1 MGGLNVKNTIVE
13 VLLQN
18 IAPHPC
24 SGCGKIGSLL
34 CDHCKYDIVSEPFLG
49 CIMCG
54 TPHLNGIC
62 ENHNENIRNAFVVH
76 TRTGVTKRLIDE
88 YKFQRVKGAAKS
100 LALLLHESL
109 PVLPSDTIIVPIPT
123 VKSHVRQ
130 RGYDQVELI
139 AKHFAKLRNLRVVPL
154 LVRMTNSTQHLLDR
168 STRIHEAQQ
177 AFSLN
182 KKLFRESTNSPKLI
196 LDDIITTGATVKEAA
211 RILSAGNAPMLV
223 GALAYQ
229 VRN

>member
-13 VLLQN
+13 VVLQN

-34 CDHCKYDIVSEPFLG
+34 CDYCKYDIVSEPFLG
-49 CIMCG
+49 CVLCG
-54 TPHLNGIC
+54 TANLNGIC

-76 TRTGVTKRLIDE
+76 TRKGVVKRLIDE
-88 YKFQRVKGAAKS
+88 LKFQRVKSAAKS

-109 PVLPSDTIIVPIPT
+109 PELPSDTIIVPIPT

-130 RGYDQVELI
+130 RGYDQVKLI
-139 AKHFAKLRNLRVVPL
+139 AKHLAQLRSLPFSPL
-154 LVRMTNSTQHLLDR
+154 LVRANSATQHELNKR
-168 STRIHEAQQ
+168 ERAKESRQ
-177 AFSLN
+177 AF
-182 KKLFRESTNSPKLI
+182 KLSSSFTHNDKNHHCLL
-196 LDDIITTGATVKEAA
+196 LDDIITTGSTISSAAKLLSRQGFTV
-211 RILSAGNAPMLV
+211 IV

-229 VRN
+229 PLD